1 LNGKNRYLYLI
12 SVILLLGA
20 GLFLIYYLESGRTSD
35 KTPDIS
41 ALFSPGGGI
50 SRQIIREIDNAQSS
64 VDVAVYSFTGRDI
77 AKSLLNAQKRGVNV
91 RIILDGGRAK
101 NSTSSYI
108 LFRQNNMNQKLVEPT
123 MHNKFAIIDEK
134 LLITGSYNWTVSA
147 EKRNFE
153 NILSIRNSPAVV
165 KQYKAQFDGLWRIGK
180 SPE

>member
-1 LNGKNRYLYLI
+1 MKNKTKYLYFIL
-12 SVILLLGA
+12 VIALLGI
-20 GLFLIYYLESGRTSD
+20 GVFLIYHTESGRNSG
-35 KTPDIS
+35 KVSDIS

-64 VDVAVYSFTGRDI
+64 VDVAIYSFTSRDI
-77 AKSLLNAQKRGVNV
+77 AKSLHNAQKRGVNV

-101 NSTSSYI
+101 NSISSYI
-108 LFRQNNMNQKLVEPT
+108 FFRKNNLNQKLVEPT

-153 NILSIRNSPAVV
+153 NILFIRNSPDVI

-180 SPE
+180 RPE